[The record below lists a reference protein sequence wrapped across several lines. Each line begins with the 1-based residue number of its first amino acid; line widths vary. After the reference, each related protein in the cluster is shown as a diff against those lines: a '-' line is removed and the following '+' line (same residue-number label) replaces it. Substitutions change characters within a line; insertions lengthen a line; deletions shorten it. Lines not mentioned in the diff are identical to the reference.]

1 MMTIRWDNLFV
12 YLSSHHVAIKA
23 TTQRTGAYRSCKEN
37 WIRVSIYSD
46 QHSGWRSYFDPRP
59 TWYICRIMV
68 LSARREVRV
77 SSCLTIPVKL
87 TCLALRIL
95 NHLQFN
101 TARLDVS
108 HNLLG
113 TGGVMTLVKGL
124 AHVRQRYSSDTSR
137 IWTLSEINLAFNA
150 LGDEG
155 LESVLGWAKK
165 DLGCRKLLLQG
176 NDIKV
181 SSTITRICP
190 SADE

>member
-1 MMTIRWDNLFV
+1 MAVVLRSKTDLV
-12 YLSSHHVAIKA
+12 YLPDHGFVGEEGGKRLQIFPCLEL
-23 TTQRTGAYRSCKEN
+23 TGP
-37 WIRVSIYSD
+37 
-46 QHSGWRSYFDPRP
+46 G
-59 TWYICRIMV
+59 
-68 LSARREVRV
+68 
-77 SSCLTIPVKL
+77 
-87 TCLALRIL
+87 LRIL

-165 DLGCRKLLLQG
+165 DLGCRTLLLQG

-181 SSTITRICP
+181 SLTIIHVTP
-190 SADE
+190 PADG